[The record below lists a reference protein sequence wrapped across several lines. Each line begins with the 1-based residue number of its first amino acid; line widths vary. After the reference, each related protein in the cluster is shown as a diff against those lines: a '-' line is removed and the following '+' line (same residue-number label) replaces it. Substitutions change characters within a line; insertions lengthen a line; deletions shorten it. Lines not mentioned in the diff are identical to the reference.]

1 MGVLAL
7 SSFFA
12 IDSSLS
18 WEPLYEYL
26 TIVFFYFVLLSIVQD
41 SYQLVFTI
49 ASYITTMAVYL
60 AKAQWEF
67 FVHGQ
72 HRYDQGVIRM
82 VGIESSFGGPN
93 SLAMSI
99 VVSLPMLA
107 FLWSFRNEFSLG
119 WPEFWRKWYPRGLI
133 AYFFLAISSLV
144 LTNSRS
150 GILSFVLFL
159 ALTSI
164 KGFGLRRKIYYTLGG
179 LVVLA
184 ILWQVIPQETRVRY
198 QSIWDS
204 DSGPENADVSAQ
216 GRIDGFWA
224 GITMLERF
232 PISGVGIGNFIRYR
246 ESAVDGLALNA
257 HNLAGQVLGETGLI
271 GALAFSLIV
280 LAALLNCSKARRL
293 AGGRSDKEGTIISG
307 LALACRNAIILL
319 LFEGLFAHNLRRFTW
334 LWLAA
339 FSTLAV
345 QYTKQYLNDWN
356 GNR

>member
-1 MGVLAL
+1 M
-7 SSFFA
+7 
-12 IDSSLS
+12 
-18 WEPLYEYL
+18 
-26 TIVFFYFVLLSIVQD
+26 
-41 SYQLVFTI
+41 
-49 ASYITTMAVYL
+49 
-60 AKAQWEF
+60 
-67 FVHGQ
+67 
-72 HRYDQGVIRM
+72 
-82 VGIESSFGGPN
+82 
-93 SLAMSI
+93 
-99 VVSLPMLA
+99 
-107 FLWSFRNEFSLG
+107 
-119 WPEFWRKWYPRGLI
+119 
-133 AYFFLAISSLV
+133 
-144 LTNSRS
+144 
-150 GILSFVLFL
+150 LFL